1 MDSQKKEFSGRE
13 KGLVRMRS
21 IMDFAMG
28 TLWLSMGFFLIF
40 FKKFDVGLQSRL
52 NDPMMK
58 IFGGVCILYGIF
70 RLYRGYKKNYFRS

>member
-1 MDSQKKEFSGRE
+1 
-13 KGLVRMRS
+13 MRS

-28 TLWLSMGFFLIF
+28 TLWVGMGVFLIF
-40 FKKFDVGLQSRL
+40 FEKFDVGLQSRL

-58 IFGGVCILYGIF
+58 VFGGVCFVYGIF